1 MERLP
6 VSVRLA
12 VATVSLLA
20 TAVCG
25 AAANGQEGANSDS
38 ADDVSPHIRAT
49 AAALAVARGAV
60 SLATTAS
67 VRTRAETTSE
77 AMAESKASIDAHA
90 TEMRRQIDLLASAG
104 YEEVAGRM
112 RGLLDDLT
120 LNARRIEDGR
130 QRVARILHES
140 QSRRQELIAAT
151 SWQLLPAALVSEDDL
166 FYSMVSSTGDAEAQ
180 ASRTARA
187 VSVEDLLL
195 YVRLALMIQQVD
207 QGYIALEVT
216 TRLPDSEFM
225 ATLEENAHM
234 AMYQLRENIESLANV
249 DHDHLAPGLLSL
261 ARDLLD
267 AAYGEANLIDLMKT
281 RFRLTDQEERLAA
294 AVASVSAS
302 LRSEADAA
310 LEQAIGTLELMDAT
324 AGTARAL
331 RAVLAV
337 KQHASA
343 AARHAAGQTTAN
355 TPLADLPGIRVALA
369 GHISGMRQALDT
381 LEDLGYG
388 AALARLYPEIDRLDS
403 VTERILNGRPELAA
417 ALHSVAQRRAELR
430 SLVDYH
436 LDPAVVSSLDNQLY
450 YMLTGRSEF
459 RDVGIAG
466 SDPLSQVEFLR
477 YWHLASAYNS
487 LFRTFSGLVIAIIMT
502 EPTLIGEGEE
512 RFITA
517 SHRLERSIE
526 ALDETGGP
534 ELAPNLV
541 ALARQFMSF
550 GHGESNVFDSLRHR
564 LPLIASENGLL
575 EAAQQIGSGLQAGAD
590 AILDS
595 ILADASS

>member
-49 AAALAVARGAV
+49 AAALAVARGAE

-77 AMAESKASIDAHA
+77 AMAESRASIDAHA

-112 RGLLDDLT
+112 GGLLDDLT

-130 QRVARILHES
+130 QRVAQVLHES

-337 KQHASA
+337 KQHTSA

-355 TPLADLPGIRVALA
+355 TPLADLPGIRAALA

-417 ALHSVAQRRAELR
+417 ALQSVAQRRAELR

-550 GHGESNVFDSLRHR
+550 GDGESNVFDSLRHR

>member
-38 ADDVSPHIRAT
+38 ADDVSPYIRAT
-49 AAALAVARGAV
+49 AAALAVAHGAE

-130 QRVARILHES
+130 QRVAEILHES

-355 TPLADLPGIRVALA
+355 TPLADLPGIRAALA

-417 ALHSVAQRRAELR
+417 ALQSVAQRRAELR

-550 GHGESNVFDSLRHR
+550 GDGESNVFDSLRHR

>member
-1 MERLP
+1 M
-6 VSVRLA
+6 
-12 VATVSLLA
+12 
-20 TAVCG
+20 
-25 AAANGQEGANSDS
+25 
-38 ADDVSPHIRAT
+38 
-49 AAALAVARGAV
+49 
-60 SLATTAS
+60 ATTAS

-195 YVRLALMIQQVD
+195 YARLALMIQQVD

-355 TPLADLPGIRVALA
+355 TPLADLPGIRAALA

-381 LEDLGYG
+381 LGDLGYG

-417 ALHSVAQRRAELR
+417 ALQSVAQRRAELR

-550 GHGESNVFDSLRHR
+550 GDGESNVFDSLRHR

>member
-49 AAALAVARGAV
+49 AAALAVARGAE

-355 TPLADLPGIRVALA
+355 TPLADLPGIRAALA

-417 ALHSVAQRRAELR
+417 ALQSVAQRRAELR

-550 GHGESNVFDSLRHR
+550 GDGESNVFDSLRHR

>member
-25 AAANGQEGANSDS
+25 AAANGQEGANPDS

-49 AAALAVARGAV
+49 AAALAVARGAE

-151 SWQLLPAALVSEDDL
+151 SWQLLPAVLVSEDDL

-355 TPLADLPGIRVALA
+355 TPLAELPGIRAALA

-388 AALARLYPEIDRLDS
+388 AAVARLYPEIERLDS

-417 ALHSVAQRRAELR
+417 ALQSVAQRRAELR

-436 LDPAVVSSLDNQLY
+436 LEPAVVSSLDNQLY

-550 GHGESNVFDSLRHR
+550 GDGESNVFDSLRHR

-575 EAAQQIGSGLQAGAD
+575 EAAQQSGSGLQAGAD

-595 ILADASS
+595 ILADALS

>member
-25 AAANGQEGANSDS
+25 AAANGQEGANPDS

-49 AAALAVARGAV
+49 AAALAVARGAE

-180 ASRTARA
+180 ASRTART
-187 VSVEDLLL
+187 VSVDDLLL

-355 TPLADLPGIRVALA
+355 TPLADLPGIRAALA

-417 ALHSVAQRRAELR
+417 ALQSVAQRRAELR

-517 SHRLERSIE
+517 SHRLARSIE

-550 GHGESNVFDSLRHR
+550 GDGESNVFDSLRHR

-590 AILDS
+590 SILDS

>member
-6 VSVRLA
+6 VSARLAA
-12 VATVSLLA
+12 VATVALL
-20 TAVCG
+20 VLG
-25 AAANGQEGANSDS
+25 GVVANGQEAANSDS
-38 ADDVSPHIRAT
+38 ADDASSHIRAT
-49 AAALAVARGAV
+49 AAALAVARGAE

-67 VRTRAETTSE
+67 VRTRAGTTSE

-90 TEMRRQIDLLASAG
+90 TEIHRQIDLLASAG
-104 YEEVAGRM
+104 HEEVAGRM

-120 LNARRIEDGR
+120 LNARWIEDGR
-130 QRVARILHES
+130 PGVAQVLQES
-140 QSRRQELIAAT
+140 QSRRRELIAAAN
-151 SWQLLPAALVSEDDL
+151 WQLLPAVVVSEDDL
-166 FYSMVSSTGDAEAQ
+166 FYRMVSGAGDAEDQ

-187 VSVEDLLL
+187 ISVEDLLL
-195 YVRLALMIQQVD
+195 YARLALLTQQVD
-207 QGYIALEVT
+207 QGYIALEIT

-225 ATLEENAHM
+225 ATLEENANM

-249 DHDHLAPGLLSL
+249 AHDHLDPALLSL
-261 ARDLLD
+261 ARDLVD

-302 LRSEADAA
+302 LRNEADAA
-310 LEQAIGTLELMDAT
+310 LEQAIGAMELMDAT

-331 RAVLAV
+331 RAALAV

-343 AARHAAGQTTAN
+343 AAPLAAGQTTAR
-355 TPLADLPGIRVALA
+355 TPLADLPGVREALA
-369 GHISGMRQALDT
+369 DHLSGMRQALDT

-388 AALARLYPEIDRLDS
+388 AAVARLYPEIDRLDS

-417 ALHSVAQRRAELR
+417 ALRSAGQQRAELR
-430 SLVDYH
+430 AFVDYQ

-459 RDVGIAG
+459 RSAGDAG
-466 SDPLSQVEFLR
+466 SDPLSHVEFLR
-477 YWHLASAYNS
+477 YRHLASAYHS
-487 LFRTFSGLVIAIIMT
+487 LFRTFSGLIIAIIMT

-526 ALDETGGP
+526 ALEETEGP

-541 ALARQFMSF
+541 ALARQFVSF
-550 GHGESNVFDSLRHR
+550 GNGESNVFDSLRHR
-564 LPLIASENGLL
+564 LPLIAFENGLL
-575 EAAQQIGSGLQAGAD
+575 EVAQQAGSELQAGAD
-590 AILDS
+590 AMLDG
-595 ILADASS
+595 ILADATPP